1 MIVGCTTVDCC
12 FISVGI
18 SQNGSLQFQAQNI
31 FDWAIA
37 DVEFDIPCVSLISFH
52 ARHTHCWWLVPI
64 LLSHMKAAFCRI
76 RIVTSTLV
84 PINYVGTP
92 AKKVLFH
99 CFAFV
104 DFQTWDRGEFLYQ
117 SFRSKIC
124 YKSVFIHEW
133 VGVMLSC
140 ISSINSYEIALRVNL
155 NRSRSSYFY
164 QQHLSCFSRLLQFFT
179 F

>member
-1 MIVGCTTVDCC
+1 MRSLAKFLIILGCILLLHKFGCLSKWFFAISSSKDIWLDHWRCRIRHAMAHVSIWFHSSLVIHIVGD
-12 FISVGI
+12 
-18 SQNGSLQFQAQNI
+18 LFQY
-31 FDWAIA
+31 
-37 DVEFDIPCVSLISFH
+37 CL
-52 ARHTHCWWLVPI
+52 
-64 LLSHMKAAFCRI
+64 RI

-164 QQHLSCFSRLLQFFT
+164 QQHLSCFSRLL
-179 F
+179 